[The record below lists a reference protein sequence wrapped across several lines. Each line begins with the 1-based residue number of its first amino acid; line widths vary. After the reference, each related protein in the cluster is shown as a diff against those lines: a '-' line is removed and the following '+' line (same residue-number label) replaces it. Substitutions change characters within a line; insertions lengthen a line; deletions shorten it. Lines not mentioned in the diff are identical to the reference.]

1 MLVGAVGRDSFAAI
15 ALGSLGGE
23 GVDTRLVQSLE
34 LPTGCAVIMV
44 SPTGENTIAVAPGAN
59 EGVRCGWV
67 PDEFLD
73 AKTLLVAQLEVPR
86 GETQA
91 LIRRVRRH
99 GGRSVLNLAPA
110 LPIELELL
118 SDIDFV
124 VANEREAATL
134 PPDPTQLARRLRQ
147 GLVVTRGAAGA
158 DAFLADGTRLHIPA
172 LAIHPVDTTGAG
184 VFAAAL
190 DSGASIEAAMR
201 QASAAAGL
209 ACLARGAR
217 RNARRS
223 GNRRGGGEA
232 AGRSGGRPAVFVKF
246 GQYVDVEL
254 ALERHDQ
261 LRKAHRRDP
270 LPGVEFR
277 VLGGEIDVAV
287 QAGEAHDKPFLP
299 LAAVAPAPN
308 TAGKLVRQVVL
319 QPASTFPDDLGLGG
333 SDFFP
338 QLTVRGL
345 ARALTRV
352 DPALRHLPCRH
363 PGHIDAAGDERLSF
377 PIEQHHADRR
387 TVAERLAA
395 SVVLLHRMPPGL
407 GGVSSRRVR

>member
-1 MLVGAVGRDSFAAI
+1 MILAFGSINADLIVPVPHLPQTGETVLGGSYELLPGGKGANQALAACRAGAEVMLVGAVGRDSFAAI

-217 RNARRS
+217 TAMPD
-223 GNRRGGGEA
+223 A
-232 AGRSGGRPAVFVKF
+232 AAIV
-246 GQYVDVEL
+246 
-254 ALERHDQ
+254 
-261 LRKAHRRDP
+261 
-270 LPGVEFR
+270 
-277 VLGGEIDVAV
+277 
-287 QAGEAHDKPFLP
+287 
-299 LAAVAPAPN
+299 AAVAKLPGGQ
-308 TAGKLVRQVVL
+308 AG
-319 QPASTFPDDLGLGG
+319 G
-333 SDFFP
+333 P
-338 QLTVRGL
+338 QY
-345 ARALTRV
+345 
-352 DPALRHLPCRH
+352 
-363 PGHIDAAGDERLSF
+363 S
-377 PIEQHHADRR
+377 
-387 TVAERLAA
+387 
-395 SVVLLHRMPPGL
+395 
-407 GGVSSRRVR
+407 